1 MANPSRRSILRAGVL
16 GAAVAAPLAAS
27 ENVLAAVAS
36 GGMASGLRRS
46 TFAPH
51 VKSSFTLVGAG
62 TRHQATLV
70 KVGDLVAAPSGH
82 DAKFRLLF
90 RVKGARPAEGTY
102 RLRHGRIAAMDL
114 FVAPVGAKGDLYEA
128 VVDAAG

>member
-1 MANPSRRSILRAGVL
+1 MANPSRRSVLRAGVL
-16 GAAVAAPLAAS
+16 AAAVAAPLAAS

-36 GGMASGLRRS
+36 NMASGLRRS
-46 TFAPH
+46 TFVPH
-51 VKSSFTLVGAG
+51 VKSSFALVGAG
-62 TRHQATLV
+62 AKHKATLV

-90 RVKGARPAEGTY
+90 RVKGRPAEGTY
-102 RLRHGRIAAMDL
+102 RLRHSHVAAMDL

-128 VVDAAG
+128 VVDAG